1 VLHGRESERARL
13 AELLDQASHARAGAI
28 VIHGEAGVGKSALL
42 DDLVAGV
49 VNTRVLR
56 TQGLESES
64 PLAFAAL
71 HRLLRSILPL
81 LDRLAVP
88 QARALRV
95 AFGQEDGVAVDP
107 FLIAVATLSALTEAA
122 EDSTVLCVV
131 DDAHWLDDASANALL
146 FAARRVQADRVA
158 LVFSARDGDL
168 RTFRHDGVPA
178 LLIPCLDEPAARALL
193 AERASKPLPDDVCQ
207 RLLSQAGGNPLALV
221 ELPSGLTD
229 AQLSGMAPLP
239 SQLPLTA
246 DVERVFLDRCR
257 RLPEQVQTLLLVAA
271 ADNSGQLATVR
282 HAAAVL
288 GVGAQAVQEAERS
301 GLLLT
306 DGDSVRVRH
315 PLVRSAVYQAATGLE
330 RREAHR
336 ALAEALGGADDVD
349 RQAWHRA
356 AAAEGPDEGVVAAL
370 ERAAVRAERG
380 GGYVAAAAAYE
391 RAAELSVGD
400 QSRAGHAFAAA
411 RNAWAAGQTTR
422 ASALAAQ
429 AREHADDR
437 VLRADIDRLRGRIA
451 FNIGSAVEAHRILMQ
466 AARAVAVD
474 APDRALEMAVVATV
488 LGVYGGDS
496 GTTLER
502 TVIDTHVSPEDPART
517 RCLKRLLVGMTA
529 AGRGEWAAAAEPL
542 RDAQQS
548 GVHVDDSD
556 VLANL
561 GVTAL
566 HHGDDEAAHRCFS
579 AMLSQGRE
587 QGSGM
592 LVLYTL
598 PRLVFSQVL
607 AGQWAAGGSSAS
619 EAIALSISAG
629 QRAMTATP
637 LALLTLLAARQG
649 KSDYDVL
656 LAQVEGVAATHQLG
670 ILAGPVRDLTRW
682 AKGTRAAL
690 DGDPSAAFHH
700 LSGMRVP
707 AIRRMAGV
715 DRIDAAVR
723 AGDHQQAAKWVEEL
737 ATFASGTE
745 WPWALAAADHGRA
758 LLADAAHAPA
768 HFESSLAHHAGAGR
782 PYERA
787 RTHLAYGEFL
797 RRAQRRVDARSH
809 LRLALE
815 IFQDL
820 HAEPSITRAAQE
832 LRASGE
838 TARKRDPS
846 TLTNFTPM
854 ELQVAQLVRQGLSNK
869 EIAAQCW
876 VSPRTVAFHLRNCFT
891 KAGVTSRGELAQVD
905 FS

>member
-1 VLHGRESERARL
+1 MLHGRELERGRL
-13 AELLDQASHARAGAI
+13 AALLDQVSQGRAGAI
-28 VIHGEAGVGKSALL
+28 VVHGEAGVGKSALL
-42 DDLVAGV
+42 DDLVAGAV
-49 VNTRVLR
+49 DTCVLR
-56 TQGLESES
+56 TRGLESES

-71 HRLLRSILPL
+71 HRLLRPILPV
-81 LDRLAVP
+81 LDRLASP

-95 AFGQEDGVAVDP
+95 AFGQQDGPAVDP

-122 EDSTVLCVV
+122 EDSPVLCVV

-146 FAARRVQADRVA
+146 FAARRVEADRVA

-178 LLIPCLDEPAARALL
+178 LPIRGLDESAARALL
-193 AERASKPLPDDVCQ
+193 AERASSPIPDEVCQ
-207 RLLSQAGGNPLALV
+207 RLLAQAGGNPLALV
-221 ELPSGLTD
+221 ELPSALTA
-229 AQLSGMAPLP
+229 AQLTGTAPLP
-239 SQLPLTA
+239 SQLPLTT

-257 RLPEQVQTLLLVAA
+257 RLPEQAQTLLLVAA
-271 ADNSGQLATVR
+271 ADNSGRLATVR
-282 HAAAVL
+282 HAAVLL
-288 GVGAQAVQEAERS
+288 GVGPQALQQAEQS

-336 ALAEALGGADDVD
+336 ALAEALAGADDAD

-370 ERAAVRAERG
+370 GRAAARAEHG
-380 GGYVAAAAAYE
+380 GGHVAAAAAYE
-391 RAAELSVGD
+391 RAAELSVGE
-400 QSRAGHAFAAA
+400 QTRAGHTFAAA
-411 RNAWAAGQTTR
+411 RNAWAAGQVTR
-422 ASALAAQ
+422 TSALAGK
-429 AREHADDR
+429 AREYADDR

-451 FNIGSAVEAHRILMQ
+451 FTIGSAVEAHRILMN

-488 LGVYGGDS
+488 LAVYGGDS
-496 GTTLER
+496 GTTLEH
-502 TVIDTHVSPEDPART
+502 TLIDTHASAGDPARI
-517 RCLKRLLVGMTA
+517 RCLKQLLVGVSA
-529 AGRGEWAAAAEPL
+529 AGRGDWAAATEPL

-548 GVHVDDSD
+548 GVDVADPD

-579 AMLSQGRE
+579 AMLAQGRD
-587 QGSGM
+587 QGAGM

-598 PRLVFSQVL
+598 PRLVFSHIL
-607 AGQWAAGGSSAS
+607 AGQWAAARSSAA
-619 EAIALSISAG
+619 EAIALSTSAA
-629 QRAMTATP
+629 QPAMSATP
-637 LALLTLLAARQG
+637 LALQTLLAARQG
-649 KSDYDVL
+649 KPDYDTL
-656 LAQVEGVAATHQLG
+656 LAQVEAVAATQELG
-670 ILAGPVRDLTRW
+670 ILADPLRDVTRW

-690 DGDPSAAFHH
+690 DGDTSAAFHH
-700 LSGMRVP
+700 LSSMRVP
-707 AIRRMAGV
+707 AIRRMAAV

-723 AGDHQQAAKWVEEL
+723 ADDHQRATTWLEEL
-737 ATFASGTE
+737 AAFADGTQ
-745 WPWALAAADHGRA
+745 WPWALAATDHGRA
-758 LLADAAHAPA
+758 LLADPAHAPA
-768 HFESSLAHHAGAGR
+768 LFESSLAHHAGSGR

-797 RRAQRRVDARSH
+797 RRVQRRVDARSH

-815 IFQDL
+815 SFQDL
-820 HAEPSITRAAQE
+820 HAEPFANRAAQE

-876 VSPRTVAFHLRNCFT
+876 ISPRTVAFHLRNCFT
-891 KAGVTSRGELAQVD
+891 KAGVTSRGELAQTE
-905 FS
+905 FN